1 MQAIREIVQ
10 QSLPQA
16 TGEKRKTTAN
26 PSEAVVEA
34 AVNQQRDLGRCLA
47 LLERKGK
54 ELYGEHFRLH
64 EEDQP
69 LLGKLLSYMIGDRE
83 QAERQGLS
91 LRKGILLIG
100 PTGCGKTSLMTLLRL
115 FTSPDECYRV
125 KSCREVSFEFHREG
139 YEVIQR
145 FSQGIVWSPSRKPG
159 GYCFDDLGAES
170 SLRYYGNMC
179 NVMGEVLLS
188 RYDLFVSQ
196 GVKTHLT
203 TNLTSSEMEKTY
215 GSRVRSRMR
224 EMFNL
229 VSFEKEARD
238 KRR

>member
-1 MQAIREIVQ
+1 MQ
-10 QSLPQA
+10 QSQLLA
-16 TGEKRKTTAN
+16 TLQKPKTTASR
-26 PSEAVVEA
+26 SEAVVKA
-34 AVNQQRDLGRCLA
+34 AANRLPDLDRCLA

-54 ELYGEHFRLH
+54 ELYGEHFRLY

-69 LLGKLLSYMIGDRE
+69 LLEKLLVYMTGDRE
-83 QAERQGLS
+83 NAVRLGLS

-115 FTSPDECYRV
+115 FSSPDECYRV

-139 YEVIQR
+139 YEVVQR
-145 FSQGIVWSPSRKPG
+145 YSQGIVWSPSRKPG

-170 SLRYYGNMC
+170 SLKHYGNLC

-203 TNLTSSEMEKTY
+203 TNLTSSELEKIY

-229 VSFEKEARD
+229 VSFEKGARD
-238 KRR
+238 KRSVSGPTI